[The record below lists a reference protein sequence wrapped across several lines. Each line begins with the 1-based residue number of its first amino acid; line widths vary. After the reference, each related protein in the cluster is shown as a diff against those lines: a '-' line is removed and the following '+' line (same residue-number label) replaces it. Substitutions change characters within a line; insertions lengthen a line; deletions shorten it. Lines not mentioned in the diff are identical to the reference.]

1 MVVSY
6 ATLRDRTKCTIKQMA
21 PTMSLRRLARVTR
34 LCSSKVTHNRNRIW
48 RSASVGQHHHPR
60 RRRANLSFHGGG
72 SQWGTDENV
81 GPRFGAGQNSRFR
94 HPAVDHSS
102 RANPG
107 NFSRVPKAFGR
118 LVLLG
123 AVFAALRNLN
133 DAAGKRHSNTHVV

>member
-1 MVVSY
+1 M
-6 ATLRDRTKCTIKQMA
+6 
-21 PTMSLRRLARVTR
+21 LRRLARVTR

-81 GPRFGAGQNSRFR
+81 APRFGAGQNSRFC

-107 NFSRVPKAFGR
+107 NFSRVPKIWCAIDPSELR
-118 LVLLG
+118 SS
-123 AVFAALRNLN
+123 ALKTGSG
-133 DAAGKRHSNTHVV
+133 DAAKVEKAWACTKSRAFNVGPQYTCNFGGIKQ